1 MLAHCWEGTNSAP
14 FKQCDGYD
22 GDGGGG
28 DEGAGGDGRAGKGGE
43 GVRRR
48 RQGRGWMEAQMAAA
62 VRAVAARVAG
72 GEGGVCDS
80 GGGVGGHEGG
90 GAGADGHVGDDHQ
103 AWAGRSA
110 SNSLFCSHLPQ
121 EKGKRSRER
130 LRVAGSGGKRA
141 TQCRLR
147 HAGPPSPKPSR
158 PEPTVT
164 E

>member
-1 MLAHCWEGTNSAP
+1 MKLIVGLIVGRALIVLR
-14 FKQCDGYD
+14 FKQRDGYD

-28 DEGAGGDGRAGKGGE
+28 DEGASGDGRAGKGGE

-72 GEGGVCDS
+72 GEGGGCDS

-103 AWAGRSA
+103 ELGLGDQRRTVVLLAPAAGKREAFAREVEGRWVGRKA
-110 SNSLFCSHLPQ
+110 SNAVP
-121 EKGKRSRER
+121 
-130 LRVAGSGGKRA
+130 ANA
-141 TQCRLR
+141 
-147 HAGPPSPKPSR
+147 
-158 PEPTVT
+158 
-164 E
+164 

>member
-1 MLAHCWEGTNSAP
+1 MKLIVGLIVGRALIVLR

-72 GEGGVCDS
+72 GESGGCDS

-103 AWAGRSA
+103 ELGLGDQRRTVCSA
-110 SNSLFCSHLPQ
+110 RTCRRK
-121 EKGKRSRER
+121 KGS
-130 LRVAGSGGKRA
+130 VRA
-141 TQCRLR
+141 R
-147 HAGPPSPKPSR
+147 G
-158 PEPTVT
+158 
-164 E
+164 